1 MNINQIDNFSNTKND
16 HNKRYEK
23 YNLSIKKL
31 YHLYINPTNHQRK
44 MMMFLFSSLSLLLA
58 ILLFSFTLFYEND
71 NVVLASNSN
80 NSPYELPLPSYLD
93 PIPSYSIRIP
103 FTGFADSSA
112 YYPQVV
118 SIPIGM
124 SVIWYNDD
132 VRPHTVTTME
142 NAPEEFN
149 FTIIPPGGFA
159 DFTFTKPGI
168 YDYYDKMFPSVKGRI
183 IVGDLIEIG
192 ENITMRIGGNIPF
205 NYTELQRIVFSII
218 PNNIILPSNITYN
231 ITILKS
237 PADRIGD
244 NIIYKQQ
251 FNDTDGILD
260 LEIIPVTQIGY
271 IPEPIENDSD
281 YNINVFDN
289 KNITSLNFN
298 TKENSI
304 NVSES
309 TISTITYGPDISKPI
324 TGTFHIQ
331 GPILVEPTNYYI
343 HIEINAI
350 NDKVLSE
357 AITEEF
363 LIPTTVE

>member
-1 MNINQIDNFSNTKND
+1 MNITLRDNLSNTIVNN
-16 HNKRYEK
+16 HKRNRK
-23 YNLSIKKL
+23 YNSFIKKFSP
-31 YHLYINPTNHQRK
+31 YYNITKNCQRK
-44 MMMFLFSSLSLLLA
+44 TMMFSFSSSLSLLALF
-58 ILLFSFTLFYEND
+58 LFSFTIFYEND
-71 NVVLASNSN
+71 NVVLASNNN

-112 YYPQVV
+112 YYPQVI
-118 SIPIGM
+118 SIPVGM

-132 VRPHTVTTME
+132 VRPHTVTTLE

-218 PNNIILPSNITYN
+218 PNNIILPSNITYS
-231 ITILKS
+231 ITIIKS

-260 LEIIPVTQIGY
+260 LEIIPVTQIGL
-271 IPEPIENDSD
+271 IPEPIENNGG

-304 NVSES
+304 NISKS

-331 GPILVEPTNYYI
+331 GPILVEPTHYYI
-343 HIEINAI
+343 QIDIKAI
-350 NDKVLSE
+350 NGKVLNE

-363 LIPTTVE
+363 LIPTIVE

>member
-1 MNINQIDNFSNTKND
+1 MILFQMLWRITMREIQNIIYQLKNHTIDLCTKICQ
-16 HNKRYEK
+16 KRK
-23 YNLSIKKL
+23 IKFA
-31 YHLYINPTNHQRK
+31 I
-44 MMMFLFSSLSLLLA
+44 SSLLL
-58 ILLFSFTLFYEND
+58 SFFTIFYEND
-71 NVVLASNSN
+71 NDVLASSNSN
-80 NSPYELPLPSYLD
+80 ISPYDLPLPSYLD
-93 PIPSYSIRIP
+93 PIPSYTIRIP

-112 YYPQVV
+112 SYPQVV
-118 SIPIGM
+118 SIPVGM

-132 VRPHTVTTME
+132 VRPYTVTTME

-168 YDYYDKMFPSVKGRI
+168 YDYYDKMFPTIKGRI
-183 IVGDLIEIG
+183 IVGDLIEVG

-218 PNNIILPSNITYN
+218 PNNIILPSNITYS

-244 NIIYKQQ
+244 NIIYNQQ

-271 IPEPIENDSD
+271 VPEPIEDNNDK
-281 YNINVFDN
+281 YNIDTFDN
-289 KNITSLNFN
+289 KTITSLNFN
-298 TKENSI
+298 TTENSI
-304 NVSES
+304 NISES
-309 TISTITYGPDISKPI
+309 NISTITYGPDISKPI

-331 GPILVEPTNYYI
+331 GPILVEPTNYVMQI
-343 HIEINAI
+343 QIKSINGKTL
-350 NDKVLSE
+350 DKP
-357 AITEEF
+357 ITEQF
-363 LIPTTVE
+363 LIPRIVE